1 MTARAIIGLCAYNLV
16 LLGTGAGVLW
26 GIRGW
31 RWWTDLVRLTGLA
44 YFLGVGSLMVLLTF
58 ELVVGIPVTAATI
71 LGSCVLLAASGIVV
85 GRLRGHSRPRLHP
98 SAWRF
103 PGLSLFAALFV
114 AGIVVYFEGLFRA
127 GRLATAVTAWDS
139 WAFWVPKAEGIYWFD
154 RLSPGFLLSL
164 PQLPS
169 YPPGLSALEAGA
181 FHALGAPDSVT
192 LHLQYWFFAAGFVAA
207 VAGLLSR
214 RVHQAI
220 LYPALLLVLVAPSLV
235 ERMTSVYGD
244 IPLAYLIALAA
255 LLLVLWL
262 EEQQPWQL
270 AVATIFLAGAM
281 LTKREGILFTVC
293 VLVAA
298 FAATWAERRLRW
310 KPLLVTGLV
319 AFALALP
326 WRIWFVA
333 HALPGDGPDAG
344 YLGAFHHLDRVW
356 PSFHLVLTTLFDRD
370 LWPIVSA
377 VAVAAIVLAAVAGS
391 WRISAYSA
399 VFLGASLAMC
409 TWAIW
414 SNTDLPITQ
423 ADEANP
429 IVRVTSTPILVL
441 AVLTPLLLERTWSA
455 RTTPASAEPAG
466 TVLRD
471 ALVFRSRWA
480 WVVVA
485 VGLLSHPGAMLVG
498 YSGSGLPG
506 GLPHFPSASDC
517 VSAPVA
523 GERVRVTVG
532 YADTYQEANALAGR
546 ARAAGLGAIRIGQ
559 DGCGRL
565 RVFAAGMESAAAL
578 HMLAAAREAG
588 LRPALE
594 SAEARR

>member
-1 MTARAIIGLCAYNLV
+1 
-16 LLGTGAGVLW
+16 
-26 GIRGW
+26 
-31 RWWTDLVRLTGLA
+31 
-44 YFLGVGSLMVLLTF
+44 
-58 ELVVGIPVTAATI
+58 
-71 LGSCVLLAASGIVV
+71 
-85 GRLRGHSRPRLHP
+85 
-98 SAWRF
+98 
-103 PGLSLFAALFV
+103 
-114 AGIVVYFEGLFRA
+114 
-127 GRLATAVTAWDS
+127 
-139 WAFWVPKAEGIYWFD
+139 
-154 RLSPGFLLSL
+154 
-164 PQLPS
+164 
-169 YPPGLSALEAGA
+169 
-181 FHALGAPDSVT
+181 
-192 LHLQYWFFAAGFVAA
+192 
-207 VAGLLSR
+207 
-214 RVHQAI
+214 
-220 LYPALLLVLVAPSLV
+220 
-235 ERMTSVYGD
+235 MTSVYGD
-244 IPLAYLIALAA
+244 IPLAYLVARRA
-255 LLLVLWL
+255 LLVSCGSRSS
-262 EEQQPWQL
+262 EPWQL

-281 LTKREGILFTVC
+281 LTKREGLLFTARAWC
-293 VLVAA
+293 SRDSSRRSRSDASYGRASSRPGQLAFVLV
-298 FAATWAERRLRW
+298 
-310 KPLLVTGLV
+310 
-319 AFALALP
+319 LP

-546 ARAAGLGAIRIGQ
+546 ARAAGLDAIRIGQ

-578 HMLAAAREAG
+578 QRMLAAAREAG